1 MDEKP
6 TAFILLP
13 HKSLDQIEKEYG
25 VKFDDETINQFINAA
40 NTLVEGGTREDIR
53 KKLREIA
60 KRLKVDKNQIDGFV
74 NDVERTLT
82 FYLKSLLLISLITEK
97 EG

>member
-40 NTLVEGGTREDIR
+40 NTLVEGGTREDMR

-74 NDVERTLT
+74 DDVERTLT